1 MVFWCNSLTHYD
13 NLTCASICSYNTVS
27 DWLQKIFQPVSNYR
41 PTVWRILSIIHSN
54 INGPSENE
62 GFLLKLLRNL
72 KRCIYQHTNANTG
85 CTAVFRFNPTSGAWE
100 SAVLRCWVCTISC
113 SNLHSG
119 PTRGTTGVPRTPV
132 APATINCCY
141 FSKMCNSQKH
151 LKPCLCSVL
160 NFVFNRWQE
169 IPSLK
174 HGSGSS

>member
-1 MVFWCNSLTHYD
+1 MIDCKKYSSQFRTADQQFDALMNTFYCSFKYKWSLRKRG
-13 NLTCASICSYNTVS
+13 IP
-27 DWLQKIFQPVSNYR
+27 IR
-41 PTVWRILSIIHSN
+41 
-54 INGPSENE
+54 
-62 GFLLKLLRNL
+62 LLRNL

-85 CTAVFRFNPTSGAWE
+85 CTAVFRFNPTSGAWD